1 LDFSFGKNQQ
11 PFSVRGGSH
20 FISWHKEEKRRHN
33 MKVNNM
39 KINVIDGP
47 DDKYYSREFGAAAVA
62 VFAQNQC
69 FDALIYFFLLKMA
82 QNYFFLIF

>member
-1 LDFSFGKNQQ
+1 LEFSFGKNQQ

-62 VFAQNQC
+62 VFPQNQC
-69 FDALIYFFLLKMA
+69 FDALIYIFFPESDSKLL
-82 QNYFFLIF
+82 FF

>member
-1 LDFSFGKNQQ
+1 
-11 PFSVRGGSH
+11 
-20 FISWHKEEKRRHN
+20 

-47 DDKYYSREFGAAAVA
+47 DDKYYSKEFGAAAVA

-69 FDALIYFFLLKMA
+69 FDALIYIFLLKMT
-82 QNYFFLIF
+82 QNYFFLIVLQTSSLTIFKKEVKCKS